1 LEEDEEADE
10 VRRCFDGWL
19 LVVVVVW
26 VLLLCGLEE
35 KEEEERGR
43 MSQAQCSEA
52 YEVVEVAESRES
64 ERDMA
69 TEAGAK
75 VEERMLEVGEEKK
88 CMVAMVGGCSDAESG
103 VVNGVRRLLM
113 LFADVFV
120 QSQCWLW
127 RVGWQA
133 SATYALCDEM
143 AKAASRQGGCAAVVV
158 SIAGYWIGEF
168 DGASPIRYL
177 CVSVG
182 GARVCGTCQDQDLAP
197 CARCETCQIQNV
209 AARG

>member
-1 LEEDEEADE
+1 LEEDEEEDE
-10 VRRCFDGWL
+10 VRRCSDGW
-19 LVVVVVW
+19 LVVVVVVVR

-43 MSQAQCSEA
+43 VSQAPCSEA

-88 CMVAMVGGCSDAESG
+88 GIVAMVGGCSDAESG
-103 VVNGVRRLLM
+103 VVYGVRMLLM
-113 LFADVFV
+113 LFAAVFV
-120 QSQCWLW
+120 QSPCWLW

-133 SATYALCDEM
+133 SAIYARCDEM
-143 AKAASRQGGCAAVVV
+143 AKAASRQG
-158 SIAGYWIGEF
+158 
-168 DGASPIRYL
+168 RMR
-177 CVSVG
+177 G
-182 GARVCGTCQDQDLAP
+182 GSCIDSGIMD
-197 CARCETCQIQNV
+197 
-209 AARG
+209 RGV